1 VLSIP
6 VSCRHSAT
14 LRPSKL
20 HIIGIGGP
28 NGSVHSATLGKGKA
42 DDTIKKVKN
51 GDLKG
56 KGEVVMV
63 FGKQASSLMLI
74 GIGSLQPGYTC
85 GQGGTD
91 IDPRRHG

>member
-1 VLSIP
+1 
-6 VSCRHSAT
+6 

-20 HIIGIGGP
+20 HLVGICGADD
-28 NGSVHSATLGKGKA
+28 SVHSATLGKGKA

-63 FGKQASSLMLI
+63 FGKQASFLLFV
-74 GIGSLQPGYTC
+74 GTESLQLGYTC